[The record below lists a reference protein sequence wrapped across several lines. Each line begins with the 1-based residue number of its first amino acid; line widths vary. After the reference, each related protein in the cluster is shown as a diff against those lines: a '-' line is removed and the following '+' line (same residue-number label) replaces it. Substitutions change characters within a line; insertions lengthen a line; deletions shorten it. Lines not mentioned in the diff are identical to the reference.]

1 MFTGIIETQGTV
13 ISVEREQSN
22 QHIWIRSN
30 ISHELKIDQSVSHN
44 GVCLT
49 VVAIDAD
56 IYQVTAIEET
66 LKRTNIGL
74 LEKGDSINLERA
86 MLVGSRLDGHFVQ
99 GHVDTLGTC
108 TLIEDV
114 GGSWNIGIKYNP
126 EKPEY
131 FTVPK
136 GSVCMNGVS
145 LTVVESKPGYFSVSI
160 IPYTY
165 NNTNL
170 NQIKVGTQVN
180 IEFDILGKY
189 LSNMISNSYLSGS

>member
-22 QHIWIRSN
+22 EHIWIRSN

-74 LEKGDSINLERA
+74 LEKGDIVNLERA

-99 GHVDTLGTC
+99 GHVDTQGTC
-108 TLIEDV
+108 KLIEDV
-114 GGSWNIGIKYNP
+114 GGSWNIGIEYNP

-145 LTVVESKPGYFSVSI
+145 LTIVDSKPGYFSVSI